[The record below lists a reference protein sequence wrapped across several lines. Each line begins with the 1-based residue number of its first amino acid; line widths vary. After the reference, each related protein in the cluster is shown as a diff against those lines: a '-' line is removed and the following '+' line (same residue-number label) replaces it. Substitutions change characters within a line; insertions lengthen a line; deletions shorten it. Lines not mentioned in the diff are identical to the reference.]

1 MDVKLVD
8 SNSNEV
14 NVSIKDGDIGTLY
27 IIQHELL
34 KNQETDF
41 AGVIMKHP
49 LTNEIWMRVNS
60 KKNPISQIS
69 AATDS
74 AIAAVDNLKKHAGSK
89 IKWINKMKFCPKCD
103 VRLKKSSS
111 NSALS
116 CPKCDYS
123 KAQGSEI
130 QNNTSEEEPN
140 SDFLVLDENEGKT

>member
-14 NVSIKDGDIGTLY
+14 NVSIKDGDIGPLY
-27 IIQHELL
+27 MIHHELL

-89 IKWINKMKFCPKCD
+89 IK
-103 VRLKKSSS
+103 
-111 NSALS
+111 
-116 CPKCDYS
+116 
-123 KAQGSEI
+123 
-130 QNNTSEEEPN
+130 
-140 SDFLVLDENEGKT
+140 

>member
-74 AIAAVDNLKKHAGSK
+74 AIAAVDNLKKHAGAK
-89 IKWINKMKFCPKCD
+89 IK
-103 VRLKKSSS
+103 
-111 NSALS
+111 
-116 CPKCDYS
+116 
-123 KAQGSEI
+123 
-130 QNNTSEEEPN
+130 
-140 SDFLVLDENEGKT
+140 